1 MPSLKDALLDSNL
14 TWIELA
20 LILGTL
26 ALVFGFAG
34 WLLYS
39 GHVTFDGL
47 IGALMG
53 VLTGGGLGWGAK
65 ALKS

>member
-1 MPSLKDALLDSNL
+1 MPSLKDALLDANL
-14 TWIELA
+14 TWMELV
-20 LILGTL
+20 LILGVL
-26 ALVFGFAG
+26 ALVLGFAG
-34 WLLYS
+34 WLLYA

-65 ALKS
+65 GLRT